1 MIDKFLNFIDKA
13 DILNSDLEVISLY
26 CRDYVVKDGK
36 DYVFS
41 RQHVRN
47 NFETLYAL
55 INKTVRYKSTFTQ
68 EQIRAI
74 CFDMLSL
81 FFNYKVF
88 GFSKQLTEKYQ
99 NPIDMSEQF
108 SSFWYTK
115 PCKMMTIPVTVRH
128 KYYLNQHPIS
138 FQYDFR
144 FNEKYVYLQNHL
156 KFDCIVDDD
165 SDDCPDTM
173 LANPSRRIF
182 DISLKKI
189 DNIYS
194 YTINIKYLKHK
205 KNRQKITN
213 EFKKTGRFNNFSLFQ
228 ESLKS
233 TLSEFLYNAY
243 YKEKCTQLMGTP
255 LAFED
260 FVLDDVDSIIEM
272 IDF

>member
-88 GFSKQLTEKYQ
+88 GFSKNLKENYQ

-108 SSFWYTK
+108 SSFWYK
-115 PCKMMTIPVTVRH
+115 NPCRMMTIPVTVRH
-128 KYYLNQHPIS
+128 KYYLNQHPMS

-156 KFDCIVDDD
+156 KFDCVVDDD

-182 DISLKKI
+182 DISFKKI

-205 KNRQKITN
+205 KNRQKTTN
-213 EFKKTGRFNNFSLFQ
+213 ELKKTGRFNNFSLFQ

-272 IDF
+272 VDF

>member
-1 MIDKFLNFIDKA
+1 MIKNFLNFVDRTE
-13 DILNSDLEVISLY
+13 ILNSDIEIISLY
-26 CRDYVVKDGK
+26 CRDYIIKDGK

-47 NFETLYAL
+47 NFERLYAI
-55 INKTVRYKSTFTQ
+55 INKSVQYKSTFTQ
-68 EQIRAI
+68 EQMRAI

-88 GFSKQLTEKYQ
+88 GFSKNLKENYQ

-115 PCKMMTIPVTVRH
+115 PCRMMTIPVTVRH
-128 KYYLNQHPIS
+128 KYYLNQHPMS

-156 KFDCIVDDD
+156 KFDCVVDNDP
-165 SDDCPDTM
+165 DDCPETT
-173 LANPSRRIF
+173 LASPSRRIF
-182 DISLKKI
+182 DISFKKI
-189 DNIYS
+189 DNTYS
-194 YTINIKYLKHK
+194 YKITIKYLKHH
-205 KNRQKITN
+205 KNKERLTT
-213 EFKKTGRFNNFSLFQ
+213 EFKKTGRFKNFSLFQ
-228 ESLKS
+228 EGLKAS
-233 TLSEFLYNAY
+233 LSEFLYNAY

-272 IDF
+272 IDL